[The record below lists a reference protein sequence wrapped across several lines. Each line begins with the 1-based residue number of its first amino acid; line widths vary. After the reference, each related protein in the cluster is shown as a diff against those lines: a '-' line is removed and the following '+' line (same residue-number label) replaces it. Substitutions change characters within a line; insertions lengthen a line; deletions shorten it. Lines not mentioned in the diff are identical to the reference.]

1 MKVVQPTVLEF
12 RIPADTRYVA
22 IVRRGVRNLAQSV
35 GFNHEAVC
43 DMEVAVSE
51 AVTNSVQHGSP
62 DPTAAGILVKC
73 EASSERVV
81 FEVQDESPLET
92 LPQTNPNKHD
102 LNNERGRGVNIMR
115 ILMDEFEDTRTES
128 GIKVRMAKKKEE
140 SGEPGRDIL
149 PQS

>member
-1 MKVVQPTVLEF
+1 
-12 RIPADTRYVA
+12 
-22 IVRRGVRNLAQSV
+22 V
-35 GFNHEAVC
+35 GFNREAVC

-62 DPTAAGILVKC
+62 DPLVAGILVKC

-92 LPQTNPNKHD
+92 LPKTNPNKHD

-115 ILMDEFEDTRTES
+115 SLMDECEDTRTES
-128 GIKVRMAKKKEE
+128 GIKVRMAKKNEE
-140 SGEPGRDIL
+140 SG
-149 PQS
+149 